1 MKKQLLKNIIM
12 NKLIMLVIL
21 MLISL
26 TVFSQPGTPTNSE
39 VKCFPISIVKLI
51 TKDLI
56 IGDSAK
62 NLLKITE
69 RQLLETENKII
80 LKDSV
85 INSYI
90 NKENNYKLIINGER
104 TKFET
109 LEDFNKNLQ
118 LSLKKSKFKTKLTS
132 TISITIIGILTGLIL
147 IK

>member
-1 MKKQLLKNIIM
+1 
-12 NKLIMLVIL
+12 
-21 MLISL
+21 MLINL

-39 VKCFPISIVKLI
+39 VKWFPISIVKLI

>member
-12 NKLIMLVIL
+12 NKLVMLVIL

>member
-1 MKKQLLKNIIM
+1 
-12 NKLIMLVIL
+12 MLGIL

>member
-1 MKKQLLKNIIM
+1 
-12 NKLIMLVIL
+12 MLGIL

-118 LSLKKSKFKTKLTS
+118 LLLKKSKFKTKLTS

>member
-1 MKKQLLKNIIM
+1 
-12 NKLIMLVIL
+12 
-21 MLISL
+21 L
-26 TVFSQPGTPTNSE
+26 TVFSQPGIPTNSE

>member
-1 MKKQLLKNIIM
+1 
-12 NKLIMLVIL
+12 MLVIL

-26 TVFSQPGTPTNSE
+26 TVFSQPGTPTNTE

-69 RQLLETENKII
+69 KQLLETENKII
-80 LKDSV
+80 LKDSI

-90 NKENNYKLIINGER
+90 YKENNYKLIINGER
-104 TKFET
+104 EKFET

>member
-1 MKKQLLKNIIM
+1 
-12 NKLIMLVIL
+12 MLAIL

>member
-1 MKKQLLKNIIM
+1 
-12 NKLIMLVIL
+12 

-118 LSLKKSKFKTKLTS
+118 LSLKKSKFNTKLTS

>member
-1 MKKQLLKNIIM
+1 
-12 NKLIMLVIL
+12 
-21 MLISL
+21 L

>member
-1 MKKQLLKNIIM
+1 
-12 NKLIMLVIL
+12 

-80 LKDSV
+80 LMDSV

>member
-1 MKKQLLKNIIM
+1 
-12 NKLIMLVIL
+12 

-90 NKENNYKLIINGER
+90 NKENNYKLIINGEK

>member
-1 MKKQLLKNIIM
+1 
-12 NKLIMLVIL
+12 
-21 MLISL
+21 L

-80 LKDSV
+80 LKDSI

-90 NKENNYKLIINGER
+90 YKENNYKLIINGER
-104 TKFET
+104 EKFET

>member
-1 MKKQLLKNIIM
+1 
-12 NKLIMLVIL
+12 MLVIL

-80 LKDSV
+80 LKDSI

-90 NKENNYKLIINGER
+90 YKENNYKLIINGER
-104 TKFET
+104 EKFET

-132 TISITIIGILTGLIL
+132 TISVTIIGILTGLIL

>member
-1 MKKQLLKNIIM
+1 
-12 NKLIMLVIL
+12 
-21 MLISL
+21 MLINL

>member
-1 MKKQLLKNIIM
+1 
-12 NKLIMLVIL
+12 

>member
-1 MKKQLLKNIIM
+1 
-12 NKLIMLVIL
+12 MLVIL

-80 LKDSV
+80 LKDSI

-90 NKENNYKLIINGER
+90 YKENNSKLIINNER
-104 TKFET
+104 EKFET

>member
-12 NKLIMLVIL
+12 NKLVMLVIL

-69 RQLLETENKII
+69 KQLLETENKII
-80 LKDSV
+80 LKDSI

-90 NKENNYKLIINGER
+90 YKENNYKLIINGER
-104 TKFET
+104 EKFET

>member
-1 MKKQLLKNIIM
+1 
-12 NKLIMLVIL
+12 MLAIL
-21 MLISL
+21 MLINL
-26 TVFSQPGTPTNSE
+26 TVFSQPGIPTNSE

>member
-12 NKLIMLVIL
+12 NKLTMLAIL
-21 MLISL
+21 MLINL
-26 TVFSQPGTPTNSE
+26 TVFSQPGIPTNSE

>member
-12 NKLIMLVIL
+12 NKLVMLVIL

-80 LKDSV
+80 LKDSI

-90 NKENNYKLIINGER
+90 YKENNYKLIINGER
-104 TKFET
+104 EKFET

>member
-1 MKKQLLKNIIM
+1 
-12 NKLIMLVIL
+12 

-26 TVFSQPGTPTNSE
+26 TVFSQPGNPTNSE

-118 LSLKKSKFKTKLTS
+118 LSLNKSKFKTKLTS
-132 TISITIIGILTGLIL
+132 TITIIGILTGLIL

>member
-1 MKKQLLKNIIM
+1 
-12 NKLIMLVIL
+12 

-80 LKDSV
+80 LKDSI

-90 NKENNYKLIINGER
+90 YKENNYKLIINGER
-104 TKFET
+104 EKFET

-132 TISITIIGILTGLIL
+132 TISVTIIGILTGLIL

>member
-1 MKKQLLKNIIM
+1 
-12 NKLIMLVIL
+12 MLAIL
-21 MLISL
+21 MLINL

-80 LKDSV
+80 LKDSI

-90 NKENNYKLIINGER
+90 YKENNYKLIINGER
-104 TKFET
+104 EKFET

-132 TISITIIGILTGLIL
+132 TISVTIIGILTGLIL

>member
-1 MKKQLLKNIIM
+1 
-12 NKLIMLVIL
+12 MLAIL

-132 TISITIIGILTGLIL
+132 TISVTIIGILTGLIL

>member
-12 NKLIMLVIL
+12 NKLTMLAIL
-21 MLISL
+21 MLINL

-109 LEDFNKNLQ
+109 LEDFNKNLH

>member
-1 MKKQLLKNIIM
+1 
-12 NKLIMLVIL
+12 MLAIL
-21 MLISL
+21 MLINL
-26 TVFSQPGTPTNSE
+26 TVFSQPGNPTNSE

>member
-1 MKKQLLKNIIM
+1 
-12 NKLIMLVIL
+12 

-80 LKDSV
+80 LKDSI

-90 NKENNYKLIINGER
+90 YKENNYKLIINGER
-104 TKFET
+104 EKFET

>member
-1 MKKQLLKNIIM
+1 
-12 NKLIMLVIL
+12 

-147 IK
+147 IE

>member
-12 NKLIMLVIL
+12 NKLVMLGIL

>member
-1 MKKQLLKNIIM
+1 
-12 NKLIMLVIL
+12 MLVIL

-56 IGDSAK
+56 IVDSAK

-80 LKDSV
+80 LKDSI

-90 NKENNYKLIINGER
+90 YKENNSKLIINNER
-104 TKFET
+104 EKFET

>member
-1 MKKQLLKNIIM
+1 
-12 NKLIMLVIL
+12 
-21 MLISL
+21 MLINL

-147 IK
+147 IKK

>member
-1 MKKQLLKNIIM
+1 
-12 NKLIMLVIL
+12 

-69 RQLLETENKII
+69 KQLLETENKII
-80 LKDSV
+80 LKDSI

-90 NKENNYKLIINGER
+90 YKENNYKLIINGER
-104 TKFET
+104 EKFET

>member
-1 MKKQLLKNIIM
+1 
-12 NKLIMLVIL
+12 

-80 LKDSV
+80 LKDSI

-90 NKENNYKLIINGER
+90 YKENNYK
-104 TKFET
+104 
-109 LEDFNKNLQ
+109 
-118 LSLKKSKFKTKLTS
+118 
-132 TISITIIGILTGLIL
+132 
-147 IK
+147 

>member
-12 NKLIMLVIL
+12 NKLVMLGIL

-132 TISITIIGILTGLIL
+132 TI
-147 IK
+147 

>member
-12 NKLIMLVIL
+12 NKLTMLAIL
-21 MLISL
+21 MLINL

>member
-1 MKKQLLKNIIM
+1 
-12 NKLIMLVIL
+12 

-118 LSLKKSKFKTKLTS
+118 LLLKKSKFKTKLTS

>member
-1 MKKQLLKNIIM
+1 
-12 NKLIMLVIL
+12 MLVIL

-80 LKDSV
+80 LKDSI

-90 NKENNYKLIINGER
+90 YKENNYKLIINGER
-104 TKFET
+104 EKFET

>member
-1 MKKQLLKNIIM
+1 
-12 NKLIMLVIL
+12 
-21 MLISL
+21 
-26 TVFSQPGTPTNSE
+26 
-39 VKCFPISIVKLI
+39 LI

>member
-1 MKKQLLKNIIM
+1 
-12 NKLIMLVIL
+12 MLVIL

>member
-1 MKKQLLKNIIM
+1 
-12 NKLIMLVIL
+12 MLVIL

-80 LKDSV
+80 LKDSI

-90 NKENNYKLIINGER
+90 YKENNYKLIINGER
-104 TKFET
+104 EKFET

-132 TISITIIGILTGLIL
+132 TRSITIIGILTGLIL